1 MDLETGR
8 RLQLLRKRSSL
19 SIRELAARSGV
30 TASMISY
37 VERGK
42 HSISLTTLQKLLS
55 ALGTDLTSFF
65 AAQGGGGKGPVL
77 PREQMQVVSDRERTY
92 TILLPKRAGV
102 RLEMFD
108 EELRPGKTRAKPE
121 FETLNCDVAGYVLL
135 GGLVLEV
142 EGEPPQTLRPGDA
155 FYVPK
160 GTAHRGYAADGQ
172 PVRLISVCYPPRY

>member
-42 HSISLTTLQKLLS
+42 HSISLTTLQKVLA
-55 ALGTDLTSFF
+55 ALGTDLASFF
-65 AAQGGGGKGPVL
+65 ATQGGSGKGPVI

-92 TILLPKRAGV
+92 TIVLPKRAGV
-102 RLEMFD
+102 RIEMLD
-108 EELRPGKTRAKPE
+108 EELRPKKTKPDY
-121 FETLNCDVAGYVLL
+121 ETLSCDVAGYILL
-135 GGLVLEV
+135 GNLVLDL